1 MWVTVQHLFGGQS
14 GHTCDL
20 MALDSNAMRDRQ
32 GEPLPHFTPYAS
44 PGSSGV
50 NVFSQ
55 DLSLHSAILQKAYVF
70 PPLVLVG
77 PLLRFLESYKQ
88 SCTVV
93 VHRCGTQENIGG
105 RSCNT
110 DRRSLINWPQRKA
123 VVRCSRRRRKDGRPT
138 PVSQEISGP
147 SSSCYS
153 HYNFIIK
160 KEQNIPVWE
169 ICSLFC
175 LFPRQHNKAAGKEI
189 SFMC

>member
-138 PVSQEISGP
+138 PVSQQISGP

-160 KEQNIPVWE
+160 KRTEHPSVGN
-169 ICSLFC
+169 
-175 LFPRQHNKAAGKEI
+175 LFPFLFV
-189 SFMC
+189 S